1 MRLTDIPVVFICP
14 DHNEKYNARKKHMF
28 SLLEEIGFND
38 ITFFKSRTDLYNG
51 LNIAHAVSEILKTRL
66 DDNPVLIVED
76 DIEKTEWFQT
86 EIDIPKDADAFYL
99 GFSRMR
105 RADNG
110 MEAVPT
116 NMSAII
122 EDVGPNLIRIKNMLS
137 THAQIFVSKRIKE
150 ATICLY
156 RQIVALNSQIQND
169 LISSTLQL
177 TCNVYG
183 YTYPLFYQSM
193 KHNNHYAVEYSTRF
207 SFSPR
212 FVMPFECPYSY

>member
-14 DHNEKYNARKKHMF
+14 DHTEKYHARKKHMF

-51 LNIAHAVSEILKTRL
+51 LNIADAVCEILKTRL

-76 DIEKTEWFQT
+76 DIEKTEWFQQ

-99 GFSRMR
+99 GYSQLR

-110 MEAVPT
+110 IESVQT
-116 NMSAII
+116 NMSVVI
-122 EDVGPNLIRIKNMLS
+122 EDAGENLIRIKNMLT

-156 RQIVALNSQIQND
+156 RQIVALHLEIQND
-169 LISSTLQL
+169 LISSPLQL
-177 TCNVYG
+177 VCNVYG
-183 YTYPLFYQSM
+183 YKYPLFYQST
-193 KHNNHYAVEYSTRF
+193 KHGNVYGVEYSTNFRF
-207 SFSPR
+207 Q
-212 FVMPFECPYSY
+212 